1 MKNNLIVCR
10 ECNGLGE
17 VLDSC
22 AGMTTCP
29 KCNGLK
35 QITKIFYEN
44 IMVDLETLGKRAGCS
59 ILSIGAV
66 KFDLDGLGEGFYVT
80 VNRLSCKE
88 AGLFEDPDTISWW
101 DRQSDEA
108 KVILKQVEEPA
119 ALHLQEALDKFA
131 AFIGKEKIWGN
142 GSDFDNAILYAC
154 YAAVDKEVPWK
165 FWDSRC
171 YRTLKGLFPDVK
183 LARVGTYHNALD
195 DAKSQ
200 ALHAIEIMKEKKL

>member
-1 MKNNLIVCR
+1 MKNNLVVCR

-131 AFIGKEKIWGN
+131 AFISKEKIWGN